1 MLWCHMFS
9 VIIHLISEPFSKI
22 DAIIFPI
29 SLMEKLKNRRLCN
42 LSKVLLVRPCNNLFL
57 IIACVNKHKTNYK
70 P

>member
-1 MLWCHMFS
+1 MLWGHMFS
-9 VIIHLISEPFSKI
+9 VIIHLIFEEFSKI

-42 LSKVLLVRPCNNLFL
+42 LSKVLFVRPCNNLFL